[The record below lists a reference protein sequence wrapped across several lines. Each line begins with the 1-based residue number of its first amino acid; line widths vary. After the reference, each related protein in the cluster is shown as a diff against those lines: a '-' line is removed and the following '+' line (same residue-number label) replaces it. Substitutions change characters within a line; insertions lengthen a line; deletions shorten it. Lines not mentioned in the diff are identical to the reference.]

1 MRSIETEGAVAERR
15 TKGCAFALH
24 AFSTPCSE
32 LIEVVEIAR

>member
-1 MRSIETEGAVAERR
+1 MRSIETEGAV
-15 TKGCAFALH
+15 GAFALH